1 MGESPVI
8 KQFEKETQW
17 GVGWHGYWAQDLY
30 TINEHFGT
38 KKDLKRLV
46 AEAHK
51 KGIWVMVDVV
61 ANHMGPQRGL
71 IPGTKQ
77 YVESHIPF
85 NRTRHYHDYCVIGN
99 DWNNQYKVE
108 HCSLG
113 GEDLPLPDLD
123 TENPQVVNILN
134 EWVAKLVK
142 TYNFDGIRIDTVRHV
157 RKDFWDG
164 FTRSAGVFS
173 IGEIYNQNSQYVS
186 LYQAHL
192 DSALNYPLF
201 DVIAWENGVF
211 RNPEK
216 RIWDLRNRIDE
227 NRQWFRDTTVLGNF
241 FDDQPIFITY
251 PGQTLFRN
259 VITFTLLADGIP
271 IIYQGTEQDF
281 AGNPNVPNGGNDP
294 WNREALWSAQYN
306 LTSPTSIFIA
316 NINKFRKILPSSFYK
331 SLLVEAW
338 IDEHVY
344 MFLKDR
350 VLVLVSNLG
359 SGAKDQGGISKRSI
373 NVYTQE
379 RWDRGTEV
387 VNVLWCYERFTVDD
401 SGFVKIGNVNGE
413 AKVLYPVKQ
422 LTGTGICNL

>member
-1 MGESPVI
+1 MVLTPYFLGSDAGYSLHLFKQSIKLANFPVNQFSRGPEEWRNRTIYQLLTDRFAQPKSNQNTTLCASNRNEYEIRRYCGGTFVGIAEKLDYIKDLGFDAIWISPVV

-77 YVESHIPF
+77 YVESYIPF
-85 NRTRHYHDYCVIGN
+85 NRTNHYHDYCVIGN
-99 DWNNQYKVE
+99 DWDNQYKVE

-123 TENPQVVNILN
+123 T
-134 EWVAKLVK
+134 
-142 TYNFDGIRIDTVRHV
+142 
-157 RKDFWDG
+157 
-164 FTRSAGVFS
+164 
-173 IGEIYNQNSQYVS
+173 
-186 LYQAHL
+186 
-192 DSALNYPLF
+192 
-201 DVIAWENGVF
+201 
-211 RNPEK
+211 
-216 RIWDLRNRIDE
+216 
-227 NRQWFRDTTVLGNF
+227 
-241 FDDQPIFITY
+241 
-251 PGQTLFRN
+251 
-259 VITFTLLADGIP
+259 
-271 IIYQGTEQDF
+271 
-281 AGNPNVPNGGNDP
+281 
-294 WNREALWSAQYN
+294 
-306 LTSPTSIFIA
+306 
-316 NINKFRKILPSSFYK
+316 
-331 SLLVEAW
+331 
-338 IDEHVY
+338 
-344 MFLKDR
+344 
-350 VLVLVSNLG
+350 
-359 SGAKDQGGISKRSI
+359 
-373 NVYTQE
+373 
-379 RWDRGTEV
+379 V